1 MGKHKKAKK
10 QATLSNFKVGDKVR
24 VKHGIRDTDYPDIPL
39 GGWAGKI
46 TEVQKDGMY
55 TVRWSRETLAAIHP
69 VVKQRSEKD
78 GTALEKYWLGDDD
91 LEPDPGGPL
100 KIEQP
105 TEIATKPLSPKD
117 QDDRIRMAFGLT
129 SNDPLPDVDD
139 ETLAAYRDYLAKG
152 LMFPFQAEHG
162 GEYGHPERVK
172 VIGLG
177 DPDEEPMI
185 DETYG
190 LLCEARMEGQ
200 IVTLPLGELEDAKPN
215 RRLIDDYCYWFH
227 NWA

>member
-1 MGKHKKAKK
+1 MSKKKRVPSPVAR
-10 QATLSNFKVGDKVR
+10 FKVGDKVR
-24 VKHGIRDTDYPDIPL
+24 VKHGTKDADYPDIPL

-46 TEVQKDGMY
+46 TEVHKDGMY
-55 TVRWSRETLAAIHP
+55 TIRWSRETLAAIHP
-69 VVKQRSEKD
+69 VVKKRSEKD
-78 GTALEKYWLGDDD
+78 GTVLEEYWLGDND

-100 KIEQP
+100 NIEQP
-105 TEIATKPLSPKD
+105 TEIAAKPLSPKD
-117 QDDRIRMAFGLT
+117 QDDRIRRVFGLT
-129 SNDPLPDVDD
+129 SNDPLPEVDD
-139 ETLAAYRDYLAKG
+139 ESLTTYHDYLAKN
-152 LMFPFQAEHG
+152 LTFPFQAEHG

-200 IVTLPLGELEDAKPN
+200 VVTVPLGELKDAKPN